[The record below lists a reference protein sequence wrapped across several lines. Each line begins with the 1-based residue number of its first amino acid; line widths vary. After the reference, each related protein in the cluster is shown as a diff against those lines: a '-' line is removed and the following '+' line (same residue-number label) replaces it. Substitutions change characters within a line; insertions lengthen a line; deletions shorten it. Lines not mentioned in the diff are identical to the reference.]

1 MDKVVDCF
9 FYGSR
14 SQKEEVVK
22 KVIAVLSVVMVF
34 LLSAC
39 GGVELT
45 VENDWYELKR
55 GSEFEMPAVLA
66 NGEEIEDYNV
76 KTSLDKDVLGE
87 YPMTFVYEDEEV
99 TITVKVVKNDQDLFD
114 EAIIATEDADSGEI
128 NLLNNIVMT
137 AEAVEYITTFDTYM
151 KSTDQVAYMEITQTS
166 STGVENMYMYMEKT
180 ENDTIT
186 SYISFDNVNY
196 ENMGA
201 EPDEDDNEDSFLG
214 FGFNLMYGTVVSA
227 TTEGEVTTYTVE
239 LDTVEFT
246 DLIEMDVDSYNL
258 VDPQVD
264 TVTVEVQVE
273 NGFVSNVS
281 FDLTDVVYDY
291 FDETFDGY
299 ITLDELSYDYE
310 VFNVDAVED
319 FEIPTSVKSSGFIN

>member
-186 SYISFDNVNY
+186 SYISFDNVIY

-227 TTEGEVTTYTVE
+227 TTEGEVTTYT
-239 LDTVEFT
+239 L
-246 DLIEMDVDSYNL
+246 
-258 VDPQVD
+258 
-264 TVTVEVQVE
+264 
-273 NGFVSNVS
+273 
-281 FDLTDVVYDY
+281 
-291 FDETFDGY
+291 
-299 ITLDELSYDYE
+299 
-310 VFNVDAVED
+310 
-319 FEIPTSVKSSGFIN
+319 